1 MPFVKSIKIKPA
13 VYEFRSEHFP
23 SSYSVPKDVLRW
35 GWFDVKELAEI
46 AESSERHLL
55 YRFIDFRPRKF
66 FCPYYSNIRV
76 YEPPSLIMI
85 TSAGDFSSLPPK
97 LEENSYELH
106 WYNRNG
112 LFNHNCYLRNG
123 KGHNRHI
130 ETIDKFL
137 FGRIFVPAGWG
148 LAVLKEI
155 EKQNSKRISCT
166 DKSGSLP
173 DPPMPIPNGFRPER
187 HTSGV
192 DRF

>member
-66 FCPYYSNIRV
+66 FSQYNSSIRPH
-76 YEPPSLIMI
+76 ETPSIIMI

-97 LEENSYELH
+97 LEEGLYDVH
-106 WYNRNG
+106 WYNRRDRKSTR
-112 LFNHNCYLRNG
+112 L
-123 KGHNRHI
+123 
-130 ETIDKFL
+130 
-137 FGRIFVPAGWG
+137 
-148 LAVLKEI
+148 
-155 EKQNSKRISCT
+155 NSS
-166 DKSGSLP
+166 
-173 DPPMPIPNGFRPER
+173 
-187 HTSGV
+187 H
-192 DRF
+192 